1 MQSRFS
7 KVAIPVSSIRNVSR
21 TPLLER
27 LEGRVFLSAT
37 PAAPPDT
44 SEYHSSIGGVVFADL
59 NHNGKRDPGEHG
71 LGGARMQLIDA
82 SGKVVAKTL
91 TRPDGGYLFGHL
103 DTGSYTVKELLPPGA
118 PKPSLSSAVIK
129 ITTDGTMVK
138 HIDFANAPPP
148 AGSDHQ
154 PPPPPPPPQ
163 NGTGGPTD
171 GGPGGTTGGPGG
183 SSASQLVSSVATH

>member
-1 MQSRFS
+1 MHARFS
-7 KVAIPVSSIRNVSR
+7 TVAVSVSSSR
-21 TPLLER
+21 SALIER

-37 PAAPPDT
+37 PAAPPAA
-44 SEYHSSIGGVVFADL
+44 SEYHSSIGGVVYIDL

-71 LGGARMQLIDA
+71 IGGARMQLINA
-82 SGKVVAKTL
+82 AGKVVAKTL

-148 AGSDHQ
+148 AGGDHL
-154 PPPPPPPPQ
+154 PPPPPQ
-163 NGTGGPTD
+163 NGTGRPTD
-171 GGPGGTTGGPGG
+171 GGPGGNNGGPNGGPGG
-183 SSASQLVSSVATH
+183 SSASQLVSSVTTH